1 MKEITRLF
9 SYAEGMARYVW
20 IAAVSSVILALLAMV
35 MPFAIKIA
43 TDEIVAIIGGAPPT
57 AGLLTGIVIAVGV
70 AGIITAVLSDW
81 SGYIGDMLAV
91 KLRRQLSQKYY
102 QHLLR
107 LPQSY
112 YDEAVTGRIINRL
125 SRAIT
130 DVTQFINSLANN
142 LLQMLLT
149 ITISIGVM
157 FWYSPWIALAI
168 LVQIPVYLWITALT
182 SKKWQAYEKVK
193 NESFDIA
200 SGRFAEVVG
209 QIRLVKSFGS
219 GKRELASFSDKYAHI
234 VGTTKKQSRYWHVMN
249 FYRMAAHT
257 VVYVVVLAVLFD
269 GATSGNVSI
278 GDMVLILTLVQQT
291 SFPVRNI
298 SFFVDMYQ
306 RAVANS
312 KDYAE
317 AMNEKPEVV
326 NETGK
331 TALNAK
337 KATISYQ
344 DVTFAYADKKQVL
357 RDISFEIPAGKKL
370 ALVGESGGGKS
381 TIANLLMRL
390 YTPESGTIS
399 INGQDIQQL
408 TQASL
413 REHIA
418 TVFQDASLFSGT
430 IHENIAYGRPDAT
443 PEEIEKAAR
452 AANAHTFITELKN
465 GYDTEIGERGIKLS
479 GGQKQRIA
487 IARAILKDAPILILD
502 EATSALDS
510 RSEMIVQ
517 DALQKLMKGRTT
529 LIIAHRLSTIAD
541 VDTVITLKKGTID
554 EIGAPSELA
563 KTGGIYAELLK
574 LQSGA
579 AKTAE
584 AKLKSFD
591 IAA

>member
-1 MKEITRLF
+1 MKEISRLF
-9 SYAEGMARYVW
+9 SYAKGMTRYVW
-20 IAAVSSVILALLAMV
+20 IAALSSVILAGLSMV
-35 MPFAIKIA
+35 MPFAIKFA
-43 TDEIVAIIGGAPPT
+43 TDEIVAIAGGAPYDS
-57 AGLLTGIVIAVGV
+57 GLLFGVAVVVGV
-70 AGIITAVLSDW
+70 VSVVSAVLRDW
-81 SGYIGDMLAV
+81 SGYIGDMLAI
-91 KLRRQLSQKYY
+91 KMRRQLSQNYY
-102 QHLLR
+102 KHLLS
-107 LPQSY
+107 LPQKY
-112 YDEAVTGRIINRL
+112 YDEAATGKIINRL
-125 SRAIT
+125 NRAIT
-130 DVTQFINSLANN
+130 DVTQFLNAFANN

-149 ITISIGVM
+149 IVISIGVM

-168 LVQIPVYLWITALT
+168 LVQIPIYLWITALT
-182 SKKWQAYEKVK
+182 SKKWQAYEKTK
-193 NESFDIA
+193 NEAFDIA

-219 GKRELASFSDKYAHI
+219 GKRELASFSQKYRQIQA
-234 VGTTKKQSRYWHVMN
+234 TTKKQSSYWHIMN
-249 FYRMAAHT
+249 FYRMLAQAL
-257 VVYVVVLAVLFD
+257 VYVVVLLVLFTN
-269 GATSGNVSI
+269 AAEGNMSI
-278 GDMVLILTLVQQT
+278 GDMVLVLTLVQQT
-291 SFPVRNI
+291 TFPLQNI

-317 AMNEKPEVV
+317 AMNEQPEVT
-326 NETGK
+326 NEAGK
-331 TALNAK
+331 ETLQAK
-337 KATISYQ
+337 SATVRYEN
-344 DVTFAYADKKQVL
+344 VAFTYTDKKRVL
-357 RDISFEIPAGKKL
+357 SDISFKIPAGKKL
-370 ALVGESGGGKS
+370 ALVGESGGGKT

-390 YTPESGTIS
+390 YTPSQGVIR
-399 INGQDIQQL
+399 INDKDINQL

-430 IHENIAYGRPDAT
+430 IRENIAYGNPDAT
-443 PEEIEKAAR
+443 DEEIQRAAR
-452 AANAHTFITELKN
+452 AANAHVFIKDLSD
-465 GYDTEIGERGIKLS
+465 GYNTEIGERGIKLS

-487 IARAILKDAPILILD
+487 IARAVLKDAPILILD

-517 DALQKLMKGRTT
+517 DALQRLMKGRTV

-541 VDTVITLKKGTID
+541 VDTVVTLKKGQID
-554 EIGAPSELA
+554 EIGAPGELA

-584 AKLKSFD
+584 EKLKNFD

>member
-1 MKEITRLF
+1 
-9 SYAEGMARYVW
+9 
-20 IAAVSSVILALLAMV
+20 MV
-35 MPFAIKIA
+35 MPFAIKFA
-43 TDEIVAIIGGAPPT
+43 TDEIVAIAGGAPYDS
-57 AGLLTGIVIAVGV
+57 GLLFGVAVVVGV
-70 AGIITAVLSDW
+70 VSVVSAVLRDW
-81 SGYIGDMLAV
+81 SGYIGDMLAI
-91 KLRRQLSQKYY
+91 KMRRQLSQNYY
-102 QHLLR
+102 KHLLS
-107 LPQSY
+107 LPQKY
-112 YDEAVTGRIINRL
+112 YDEAATGKIINRL
-125 SRAIT
+125 NRAIT
-130 DVTQFINSLANN
+130 DVTQFLNAFANN

-149 ITISIGVM
+149 IVISIGVM

-168 LVQIPVYLWITALT
+168 LVQIPIYLWITALT
-182 SKKWQAYEKVK
+182 SKKWQAYEKTK
-193 NESFDIA
+193 NEAFDIA

-219 GKRELASFSDKYAHI
+219 GKRELASFSQKYRHI
-234 VGTTKKQSRYWHVMN
+234 QATTKKQSSYWHIMN
-249 FYRMAAHT
+249 FYRMLAQAL
-257 VVYVVVLAVLFD
+257 VYVVVLLVLFTN
-269 GATSGNVSI
+269 AAEGNMSI
-278 GDMVLILTLVQQT
+278 GDMVLVLTLVQQT
-291 SFPVRNI
+291 TFPLQNI

-317 AMNEKPEVV
+317 AMNEQPEVT
-326 NETGK
+326 NEAGK
-331 TALNAK
+331 ETLQAK
-337 KATISYQ
+337 SATVRYEN
-344 DVTFAYADKKQVL
+344 VAFAYTDKKRVL
-357 RDISFEIPAGKKL
+357 SAISFEIPAGKKL
-370 ALVGESGGGKS
+370 ALVGESGGGKT

-390 YTPESGTIS
+390 YTPSQGVIR
-399 INGQDIQQL
+399 INDKDINQL

-430 IHENIAYGRPDAT
+430 IRENIAYGNPDAT
-443 PEEIEKAAR
+443 DEEIQRAAR
-452 AANAHTFITELKN
+452 AANAHVFIKDLSD
-465 GYDTEIGERGIKLS
+465 GYNTEIGERGIKLS

-487 IARAILKDAPILILD
+487 IARAVLKDAPILILD

-517 DALQKLMKGRTT
+517 DALQRLMKGRTV

-541 VDTVITLKKGTID
+541 VDTVVTLKKGQID
-554 EIGAPSELA
+554 EIGAPGELA

-584 AKLKSFD
+584 EKLKNFD